1 MKDIS
6 IYELR
11 DLVAAKV
18 GISCRAENFQ
28 DLKAFIEE
36 IYSQFDLDWEC
47 LDDQAYYSHNATCHD
62 RHITGK
68 VSLIKS
74 AYGEMDGS
82 LSLTDGDADFVVETE
97 DSVEEIGS
105 LSEAQTGNLEVSY
118 VDGDGIS
125 VLKTASILREIVKKY
140 NENEVVTLN
149 IGELG
154 KEEGYCDL
162 HLAWKIFADK
172 IESDDCYLEIKDDGG
187 AKLMDALYWLCDC
200 FFGDSFE
207 DFEKLGVALRYSAE
221 EGKDE

>member
-1 MKDIS
+1 MKNIS

-11 DLVAAKV
+11 DIVAAKA
-18 GISCRAENFQ
+18 GISCRAENFK

-36 IYSQFDLDWEC
+36 IYSQFDLDWKC
-47 LDDQAYYSHNATCHD
+47 LDDQAYYSHNANCHD
-62 RHITGK
+62 RHITGQ

-74 AYGEMDGS
+74 AYEEMDEL
-82 LSLTDGDADFVVETE
+82 LSLTDNDVDFVVETE
-97 DSVEEIGS
+97 DSVEDIGS
-105 LSEAQTGNLEVSY
+105 LAEARTGNLEVSY
-118 VDGDGIS
+118 VDGNGIS
-125 VLKTASILREIVKKY
+125 VLKTASILREIVKKH

-162 HLAWKIFADK
+162 HLTWKISADK
-172 IESDDCYLEIKDDGG
+172 IESDDSYLEIKDDGG
-187 AKLMDALYWLCDC
+187 AKLMDALFWLCDC
-200 FFGDSFE
+200 FFGDSCE